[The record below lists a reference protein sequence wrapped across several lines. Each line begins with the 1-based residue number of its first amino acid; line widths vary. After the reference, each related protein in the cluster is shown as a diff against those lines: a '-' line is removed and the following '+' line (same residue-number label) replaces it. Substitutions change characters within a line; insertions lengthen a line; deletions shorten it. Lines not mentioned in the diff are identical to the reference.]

1 MRDTVLG
8 EPWLGGDAQVS
19 FWGGGCWR
27 LARTSVPAFNAYGGG
42 VPLSVQSHR
51 KCPPSAKKIPFAWG
65 SKRYLAFGTD
75 GWRRACLTYLLG
87 ERAARDRPRRA
98 RAIRVGREG
107 GCVRGWWVGRWVVSG
122 VAVAAYR
129 QSPTR
134 VCVRVIK
141 RKHKGYN
148 VDTKCTGRIQL

>member
-1 MRDTVLG
+1 M
-8 EPWLGGDAQVS
+8 S

-98 RAIRVGREG
+98 RAIDQSRVSREG
-107 GCVRGWWVGRWVVSG
+107 GGACVVGGWVLGGWRVVSG
-122 VAVAAYR
+122 VAAAAVG
-129 QSPTR
+129 T
-134 VCVRVIK
+134 
-141 RKHKGYN
+141 
-148 VDTKCTGRIQL
+148 LL